1 MAGKI
6 KELVGRLIKLRVK
19 DDPHMIAPFK
29 IKLIMKGV
37 DPDLYN
43 ETSDDD
49 PVVIQRIHQ
58 IAKSMGY
65 EL

>member
-6 KELVGRLIKLRVK
+6 KVMIEQLIQVRTKGN
-19 DDPHMIAPFK
+19 PHMVAPLK
-29 IKLIMKGV
+29 IKLIIKGI

-43 ETSDDD
+43 ETSEDN
-49 PVVIQRIHQ
+49 PIVMQRLQ
-58 IAKSMGY
+58 SLAKTMGC

>member
-6 KELVGRLIKLRVK
+6 KVMIEQLIQVRTKGN
-19 DDPHMIAPFK
+19 PHMVAPLK
-29 IKLIMKGV
+29 IKLIIKGI

-43 ETSDDD
+43 EMSEDN
-49 PVVIQRIHQ
+49 PIVMQRLQ
-58 IAKSMGY
+58 SLAKTMGC

>member
-6 KELVGRLIKLRVK
+6 KVMIEQLIEMRTKGN
-19 DDPHMIAPFK
+19 PHMIAPLK
-29 IKLIMKGV
+29 IKLIMKGI

-43 ETSDDD
+43 DGSDDN
-49 PVVIQRIHQ
+49 PVVIQRLQ
-58 IAKSMGY
+58 SIAKAMGC